1 MSSVDLN
8 SLFRS
13 RGGFDRVFFS
23 ALLISAVLHGG
34 TLYAVNHWRG
44 CGCQFGKVVCPKVCP
59 QSQPRI
65 DLSLAQEMPPPPP
78 PPPNPKPKPEPKA
91 AVIVENPRPDRPP
104 AAPKAGKVVLPDEA
118 FQQSAEPPAEI
129 TVDRPGLPEDA
140 VVKMSEAEAPLIVTG
155 EIFGRADELTPG
167 PEGVFGL
174 GGTGTA
180 TGIGPFGT
188 EREGGGTAAPAEPA
202 PAPTQQPAPAE
213 PKGPT
218 RPPKV
223 LNWTDPPYPEQA
235 RQQGVEGTVVLRLMV
250 GAEGHPRNVRVV
262 RSSGHSGLDE
272 AAVRHVKMAQFA
284 PALKAGEPTPMNINF
299 RVRFRLVNA

>member
-1 MSSVDLN
+1 MSSADLN

-13 RGGFDRVFFS
+13 RGSFDRVFFF

-34 TLYAVNHWRG
+34 TLYAVNHCKG
-44 CGCQFGKVVCPKVCP
+44 CGCQFGKVVCPKVCA

-65 DLSLAQEMPPPPP
+65 DLNLAQEKQQPPPPP
-78 PPPNPKPKPEPKA
+78 PANPKPKPKPKA

-104 AAPKAGKVVLPDEA
+104 AAPKAGRVVLPDEA
-118 FQQSAEPPAEI
+118 FQESAGPGAEI
-129 TVDRPGLPEDA
+129 TVDRPSLPEDA
-140 VVKMSEAEAPLIVTG
+140 VVKMSEAEAPLIVSG

-180 TGIGPFGT
+180 IGIGPFGT

-202 PAPTQQPAPAE
+202 PAPTQEPAPAPE

-218 RPPKV
+218 RPDRPSI
-223 LNWTDPPYPEQA
+223 PRA
-235 RQQGVEGTVVLRLMV
+235 GTSAGGGGDR
-250 GAEGHPRNVRVV
+250 G
-262 RSSGHSGLDE
+262 
-272 AAVRHVKMAQFA
+272 A
-284 PALKAGEPTPMNINF
+284 PADGW
-299 RVRFRLVNA
+299 R